1 VTGTLATR
9 YRPRRF
15 SEVAGQTPSVAVL
28 YRMAALGNIPD
39 AMIFSGCHGSGKT
52 TSARILAAALNCE
65 AGPGPADR
73 WPCLECANCKATA
86 GGASLDV
93 IEVDAASNGGV
104 AEIRKIR
111 EMVQYAS
118 TAAYQVVLLDE
129 AQSMS
134 RDAFNALL
142 KVLEEPP
149 PGTVFILLTTEPGK
163 IIPPVKSRC
172 MSFPFSQI
180 PPQVIAARL
189 AWICQQENQQVE
201 SELLAAIAEQA
212 GGAMRDAVMSLDQ
225 VIRVGITDLAR
236 WRILSGVSDF
246 APGLVESM
254 ASGDHAQLF
263 SRLEEVLLVNAD
275 YALISA
281 RVVACLRDI
290 LILRA
295 GGMPAVQGTSL
306 MLRQALARSI
316 DEQRAAAAMRVLWD
330 LRTRAPRIEPRSS
343 LELALVMCSERLAL
357 PKTTQVV
364 TQMSS
369 APQPGNYVMS
379 LAELQ
384 AATGG
389 RR

>member
-1 VTGTLATR
+1 MTEGLALR
-9 YRPRRF
+9 YRPQRF

-52 TSARILAAALNCE
+52 TSARILASALNCE

-73 WPCLECANCKATA
+73 WPCLECSNCKATA

-118 TAAYQVVLLDE
+118 TAPYQVILLDE

-172 MSFPFSQI
+172 MTFPFSQI

-189 AWICQQENQQVE
+189 TWICQQEHQQVDP
-201 SELLAAIAEQA
+201 ELLTAIAEQA
-212 GGAMRDAVMSLDQ
+212 DGAMRDAVMSLDQ
-225 VIRVGITDLAR
+225 VLRVGITDLGR
-236 WRILSGVSDF
+236 WRLLSGVMDF

-254 ASGDHAQLF
+254 ASGNHAQLF
-263 SRLEEVLLVNAD
+263 ARLEEVLLVNAD
-275 YALISA
+275 YALIAS
-281 RVVACLRDI
+281 RIVACLRDI

-295 GGMPAVQGTSL
+295 GGVPMAQGTAL
-306 MLRQALARSI
+306 ILRQALARSI

-330 LRTRAPRIEPRSS
+330 LRIRAPRIEPRSS
-343 LELALVMCSERLAL
+343 LELALVMCSERLAV
-357 PKTTQVV
+357 PKTS
-364 TQMSS
+364 QMAVQYSQQ
-369 APQPGNYVMS
+369 PQPGNGVMS
-379 LAELQ
+379 LADLH

-389 RR
+389 RP